1 MSSTSPSPAPT
12 RTATRTRAVITIQHH
27 VRRFLTRLHLRTRTN
42 AAILLQKHIRGFL
55 VRRRYKRLLSL
66 HAQSRAI
73 DKDLC
78 RTRNNIVWKEKQLR
92 ELANVHASRLIE
104 GRWEEQKRHQAAK
117 VVQKL
122 WRGKL
127 ARKQVEVLRRQQLEN
142 SQQRQPPVNK
152 PIRTETVH
160 PTPEEVAE
168 IHQIIINRL
177 HQDQRRRLLEQP
189 EPLPE
194 KEVEASISHTLSE
207 LRRAID
213 EFNADSKHFIPV
225 EDLEEM
231 IAETDKYVEFL
242 SAGDTLASMN
252 TDEYR
257 ELSESICIPDDR
269 KGAIRASH
277 LAALKAAKNEWWK
290 ALAELEKHGGYT
302 LDDVDE
308 ILAMCD
314 PVEDEHGVY
323 I

>member
-1 MSSTSPSPAPT
+1 MSSTPPSTAPT
-12 RTATRTRAVITIQHH
+12 RTATRTRAILTIQHH

-42 AAILLQKHIRGFL
+42 AAIVLQKHFRGL
-55 VRRRYKRLLSL
+55 VVRRRYKRLLSF

-92 ELANVHASRLIE
+92 ELANVHPSRLVE
-104 GRWEEQKRHQAAK
+104 GRWEEQKRHEAAK
-117 VVQKL
+117 VLQKL

-127 ARKQVEVLRRQQLEN
+127 ARKQVEVLRQQQLE
-142 SQQRQPPVNK
+142 SSRQRQPPIKK
-152 PIRTETVH
+152 PARTEPAH

-168 IHQIIINRL
+168 IHQIIINQL

-194 KEVEASISHTLSE
+194 KDVEASITHTLSE

-213 EFNADSKHFIPV
+213 EFNADSEHFTPV
-225 EDLEEM
+225 EDLEE
-231 IAETDKYVEFL
+231 IKAETDKYVAFL
-242 SAGDTLASMN
+242 NAGDSLASMN

-257 ELSESICIPDDR
+257 ELSESIYIPDES

-302 LDDVDE
+302 LEDVDE

-314 PVEDEHGVY
+314 PVEDEHRVY